1 MTSPETLTDLLVNL
15 DDEVGEGLDDRAEKI
30 RRLVL
35 LPDRQRRDDRVRQL
49 LVEQLDNTAHACKI
63 FMYTIM
69 KGR

>member
-1 MTSPETLTDLLVNL
+1 MTDLLVNL
-15 DDEVGEGLDDRAEKI
+15 DDEVGEGLDDWAEKI

-49 LVEQLDNTAHACKI
+49 LVEQLDNTTHVCMI

-69 KGR
+69 IGR